1 MQANQMSVGDIIRR
15 SAKLF
20 GDETA
25 VVFQGKEIT
34 YNELYENSNR
44 IANSLIEM
52 GINKGDVVS
61 VISLNSPEYIEL
73 IFAVTKIGAVI
84 NPINVMLS
92 PQDIAYIIGHADAKI
107 IFAEEFFADAVDKV
121 AGSKQKVL
129 IERGL
134 GKGDGWVKY
143 SDMLNASAEE
153 PDVAVYPDDPCTLIY
168 TSGTE
173 ALPKGVIAS
182 HRNWYATLMS
192 GIYDLEVSRDSR
204 TLLTIPMFH
213 VAGIYLVVGGLMGGA
228 KLFVQQRADLV
239 EAMEYLE
246 KYGVN
251 YLVWPPTLYMALV
264 QMTKGERTFESVNKL
279 ITFGNPFPSYQAL
292 LMSAKMFPNGK
303 WMNYYGQTESN
314 PLGLSYGFVEM
325 NEEMAEK
332 FVKNCLGKPHLNVEV
347 KIVDDEGREVA
358 QGEVGELL
366 MRGPSIMMEYYK
378 NPEKTAETL
387 KNGWLHTGD
396 LFRLGED
403 GLYYFVD
410 RKKDMIKSGGE
421 NVPSLEVE
429 TTIAMHP
436 KVGAC
441 AVIGVPHPY
450 WAEAVVAV
458 VVPKPGE
465 KLSEEEIIQW
475 CRDRLAKFKVPKKV
489 IVTGYEHIPITPS
502 GKIMKRQLKEK
513 FKNLFAEKA

>member
-1 MQANQMSVGDIIRR
+1 MVSVNQMSVGDIIRR
-15 SAKLF
+15 SARLF

-25 VVFQGKEIT
+25 VVFQGREIS
-34 YNELYENSNR
+34 YSELYENSNR

-52 GINKGDVVS
+52 GIEKGDVVS

-73 IFAVTKIGAVI
+73 FFAVTKIGAVI
-84 NPINVMLS
+84 NLINVMLS

-107 IFAEEFFADAVDKV
+107 IVVEEFFADAINKV
-121 AGSKQKVL
+121 GKQGVL
-129 IERGL
+129 MERGL
-134 GKGDGWVKY
+134 GKDAEIKY
-143 SDMLNASAEE
+143 SDLLNASAEDPE
-153 PDVAVYPDDPCTLIY
+153 VDIHPDDPCTLIY

-173 ALPKGVIAS
+173 ALPKGVVAS

-192 GIYDLEVSRDSR
+192 GFYDLEVTKDTR

-213 VAGIYLVVGGLMGGA
+213 VAGSYLVICGLMAGA
-228 KLFVQQRADLV
+228 KLFIQQRADLV
-239 EAMEYLE
+239 EAMEYME
-246 KYGVN
+246 KYGIS

-264 QMTKGERTFESVNKL
+264 QMTKGEKKFESVDKL

-325 NEEMAEK
+325 NEEEAER

-347 KIVDDEGREVA
+347 RIVDDEDKDVA
-358 QGEVGELL
+358 EGEVGELL
-366 MRGPSIMMEYYK
+366 MRGPSVMMEYYK

-387 KNGWLHTGD
+387 RNGWLHTGD
-396 LFRLGED
+396 LFRIGED

-429 TTIAMHP
+429 TVIAMHP

-450 WAEAVVAV
+450 WAEAVVAI
-458 VVPKPGE
+458 VVPKPREEVDG
-465 KLSEEEIIQW
+465 EEIVEW
-475 CRDRLAKFKVPKKV
+475 CKERLAKFKVPKKV
-489 IVTGYEHIPITPS
+489 IVTGYESIPITPS

-513 FKNLFAEKA
+513 FKDLFEESG

>member
-1 MQANQMSVGDIIRR
+1 MKVNQMSVGDIIGR

-20 GDETA
+20 GDEVA
-25 VVFQGKEIT
+25 VVFQEKGVT

-52 GINKGDVVS
+52 GIEKGDVVS

-73 IFAVTKIGAVI
+73 LFAVTKIGAVM
-84 NPINVMLS
+84 NLINVMLS

-107 IFAEEFFADAVDKV
+107 IFVEEFFADAVDKV
-121 AGSKQKVL
+121 AGSKQRVL

-134 GKGDGWVKY
+134 GKDAKTKY
-143 SDMLNASAEE
+143 SDLLNASAEE
-153 PDVAVYPDDPCTLIY
+153 PDVDIHPDDPCTLIY

-192 GIYDLEVSRDSR
+192 GFYDLEVTKDSR

-213 VAGIYLVVGGLMGGA
+213 VAGSYLVLCGLMGGA

-246 KYGVN
+246 KYDVN
-251 YLVWPPTLYMALV
+251 YLVWPPTLYMALI
-264 QMTKGERTFESVNKL
+264 QMTKGERTFESVDKL

-325 NEEMAEK
+325 NEEEAER

-358 QGEVGELL
+358 EGEVGELL
-366 MRGPSIMMEYYK
+366 MRGPSVMMEYYK

-387 KNGWLHTGD
+387 RNGWLHTGD
-396 LFRLGED
+396 LFRVGED

-429 TTIAMHP
+429 TAIAMHP

-465 KLSEEEIIQW
+465 EVGEEEIIGW
-475 CRDRLAKFKVPKKV
+475 CKERLARFKVPKKV
-489 IVTGYEHIPITPS
+489 IVTGYENIPITPS

-513 FKNLFAEKA
+513 FKDLFAEKA